1 MLLPFTLRPSLA
13 RRTEVYVA
21 PPAASS
27 LEDAPA
33 CRFRRC
39 PGPGCRALDAMAE
52 GQAAEAPKAEQ
63 APTEAQP
70 QDSKKSFGGPR
81 KRLMW
86 GRVFLGQVV
95 DWKAILLRESSLNL
109 CSVFVAGYWLSASQP
124 ATREDLC
131 QWRAQ
136 AHVKLTIAGP
146 EAHSQWDTAEPYT
159 PPDTKKQAEPRDKHE
174 AAPED
179 YVDPDTYPENRGQD
193 GPKPHGFLANSKQN
207 RFSNAAVM
215 LR

>member
-95 DWKAILLRESSLNL
+95 DWKGKYGWI
-109 CSVFVAGYWLSASQP
+109 QP
-124 ATREDLC
+124 AEPILHFKANLRQGRIFVSRTDLVVR
-131 QWRAQ
+131 RACSGKH
-136 AHVKLTIAGP
+136 AHRT
-146 EAHSQWDTAEPYT
+146 
-159 PPDTKKQAEPRDKHE
+159 E
-174 AAPED
+174 AAPHRICQRRRSGPGRSLSHCARPTSFKLDEIAREQKSCKKGID
-179 YVDPDTYPENRGQD
+179 YAQTCPIGWKYVAWLT
-193 GPKPHGFLANSKQN
+193 LARQ
-207 RFSNAAVM
+207 
-215 LR
+215 